1 MNDCETANREP
12 WVTIAADSAGRRR
25 RGSENRGSVVLVVV
39 VVVAVVDKNRIQS
52 RAMLGIYIYTLPVV
66 GREKEE
72 KSK

>member
-39 VVVAVVDKNRIQS
+39 VVVVVDRNRIQS

-66 GREKEE
+66 GREKE
-72 KSK
+72 

>member
-39 VVVAVVDKNRIQS
+39 VVVVVVVDRNRIQS

-66 GREKEE
+66 GREKE
-72 KSK
+72 